1 MTLNASWR
9 TAIALP
15 WDKECISWM
24 GRKDKRLVVVNS
36 IRSRYLPSSMPELMN
51 PVEASTRTRTHTRTH
66 THTLYTHARIAH
78 GPLVFLTRAYAS
90 LSYFLERAPL
100 PSFLFFFFKW
110 QILPQAFSSPYKPRA
125 ELMVQMLS
133 SVLCRPTT
141 KKHGGDDQFDFASGL
156 RWYKSE
162 GK

>member
-51 PVEASTRTRTHTRTH
+51 PVEVSTRTH
-66 THTLYTHARIAH
+66 THTHTHTH
-78 GPLVFLTRAYAS
+78 CTHTRASPTDHWSFLLARTRLS
-90 LSYFLERAPL
+90 LIFWSVPPFL
-100 PSFLFFFFKW
+100 PSFFFFFKW
-110 QILPQAFSSPYKPRA
+110 QILAQAFSSPYKPRA

>member
-51 PVEASTRTRTHTRTH
+51 PVEVSTRTH
-66 THTLYTHARIAH
+66 THTHIVHTHAHRPRTI
-78 GPLVFLTRAYAS
+78 G
-90 LSYFLERAPL
+90 LSYSRVRVSLLFFGACP
-100 PSFLFFFFKW
+100 PSFLPFFFFLKW
-110 QILPQAFSSPYKPRA
+110 QILAQAFSSPYKPRA